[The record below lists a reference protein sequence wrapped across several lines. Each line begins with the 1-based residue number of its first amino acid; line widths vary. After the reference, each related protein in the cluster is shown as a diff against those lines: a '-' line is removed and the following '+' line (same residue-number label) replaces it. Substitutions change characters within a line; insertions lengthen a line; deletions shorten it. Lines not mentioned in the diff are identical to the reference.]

1 MKRPPYNDQE
11 QEPTEK
17 ELEQRYI
24 ELLQQMLSAGD
35 FTSALSFCQS
45 ILNYNPHHPR
55 FNFECG
61 VIQLKFGNYDL
72 AKQLFITSAKNS
84 THPNP
89 ICLFNIGYISYFQNN
104 YDEAILFYER
114 ALKACASDED
124 AKRAYEK
131 EHNIAVISIDNLEKW
146 QIYQNLSAAYNGKAH
161 EVKNTD
167 LAGAYALYQRAAETC
182 DQVMNLP
189 NSLGEK
195 NASWVDAYYNKMR
208 VLFNQVKLDAKLERP
223 LSTLEIL
230 KQMLDNAEH
239 LQELSTLQRDIRKL
253 RLALKHFDGEWV
265 DTDAILQDEHHEQQ
279 QAADQIAEKLKSIV
293 DWHREPVDW
302 PAIFDQEQRALES
315 AIGVN
320 EAQPP
325 KLKSSKVVREENK
338 PATSDNSKLN
348 RLWEEHTKRL
358 QNPALFP
365 HSFAVILSSP
375 EFLQFR
381 GMYMFEA
388 GRLPH
393 VIAESYTFFDALVAN
408 FYQHKLI
415 AIECQLQRAG
425 NLVSVKKYNVDPLLQ
440 SAQEM
445 LAQLGTPDHLCFFGQ
460 VIHVNEPEIQ
470 TIRRRDFMNVARFH
484 LARVL
489 FKQNLFQGL
498 VFQLRND
505 NKLAEDHF
513 NACYP
518 LVSVLE
524 DIFNDKH
531 NTEQLCALKDQYHPL
546 KVMTLI
552 SLIREHQEKIPRQ
565 LFARIQQLESLYR
578 KDPMR
583 IQIGDY
589 SIPFPYDMFA
599 RDFNARKRQKA
610 PENAN
615 MTDHV
620 LTLCYENIQGE
631 KKIISIKFDM
641 GEPILALE
649 NSAHKFD
656 TTYGLAQ
663 QAVVKK
669 INHGLSIC
677 FKPDIESAKAC
688 LDFKKKVDYPT
699 VTYDR
704 GLHEH
709 SEQVFYFELDHVK
722 PHKLIVAFEK
732 ASNQD
737 LVRGCNILG
746 IVSEM
751 QSTKTCCPSCKCS
764 AIATQNPKPDDR
776 EAFLHNL
783 QTAFLQ
789 KGYRIRGNN
798 DDRYQL
804 FMATRIIAFSPDR
817 FRSEGL
823 VHKNPAQQHCDLS
836 QLKNLGIL
844 EEMDSSSCVS
854 GYRKALSFL

>member
-1 MKRPPYNDQE
+1 MKRVQDDDQE
-11 QEPTEK
+11 HEPTET
-17 ELEQRYI
+17 ELERRNI
-24 ELLQQMLSAGD
+24 ELLQRLLSAGD
-35 FTSALSFCQS
+35 YTRALSFCQY
-45 ILNYNPHHPR
+45 ILNSNPHHPL

-61 VIQLKFGNYDL
+61 MLLLKLGNYDE
-72 AKQLFITSAKNS
+72 AKKLLITAAKNS
-84 THPNP
+84 RHPNP
-89 ICLFNIGYISYFQNN
+89 RCLFNIGYISYTQHN
-104 YDEAILFYER
+104 YDESILFYEQ
-114 ALKACASDED
+114 ALMACISEEN
-124 AKRAYEK
+124 AKRAYEQ
-131 EHNIAVISIDNLEKW
+131 EHNTVVISIDNLEIW
-146 QIYQNLSAAYNGKAH
+146 QIYQNLCAAITGKAH
-161 EVKNTD
+161 ALKSTD
-167 LAGAYALYQRAAETC
+167 LAGAYDLFQRAAETC

-195 NASWVDAYYNKMR
+195 NASWAEAYYNKMR

-230 KQMLDNAEH
+230 KKMLDKAEH
-239 LQELSTLQRDIRKL
+239 LQELHTLRRDIRNL

-265 DTDAILQDEHHEQQ
+265 DTDAILKDEYQEQQ
-279 QAADQIAEKLKSIV
+279 QVADQIAEELKSIV
-293 DWHREPVDW
+293 DWHREPIDW
-302 PAIFDQEQRALES
+302 PAIFDQEQRTLES
-315 AIGVN
+315 TGGVC
-320 EAQPP
+320 ASQPS
-325 KLKSSKVVREENK
+325 KLKTSKVVCEEDK
-338 PATSDNSKLN
+338 SPAPNNSKVK
-348 RLWEEHTKRL
+348 RLCEEHMKHIH
-358 QNPALFP
+358 NSALFP

-375 EFLQFR
+375 EFLRLR
-381 GMYMFEA
+381 GMYIFQA
-388 GRLPH
+388 GMLAH
-393 VIAESYTFFDALVAN
+393 AIAESYTVFDARAAK

-415 AIECQLQRAG
+415 AIECLLQRAG
-425 NLVSVKKYNVDPLLQ
+425 NLVAVKIYNVDLLLQ

-470 TIRRRDFMNVARFH
+470 AIRRRDFINVARFH

-589 SIPFPYDMFA
+589 SISFPYDMFA

-631 KKIISIKFDM
+631 KKIVSIKFDM

-677 FKPDIESAKAC
+677 LKSDVESAEVC
-688 LDFKKKVDYPT
+688 LDFKKKVEYPT

-722 PHKLIVAFEK
+722 PHKLIVAFEN

-737 LVRGCNILG
+737 LVRGCSILG

-776 EAFLHNL
+776 EGFLHNL

-798 DDRYQL
+798 DDRSQL

-823 VHKNPAQQHCDLS
+823 VHKNPVQQQGDLG